1 MGVNTR
7 QVGNN
12 SKQCLYHSLIERA
25 QYQEP
30 TWPHPYYVSFSC
42 TYFPLME
49 SCNAEKYAA
58 WKIENMQIL

>member
-1 MGVNTR
+1 MGVNTG
-7 QVGNN
+7 QVENN
-12 SKQCLYHSLIERA
+12 SKQCA
-25 QYQEP
+25 PQFNWTNQYQEP
-30 TWPHPYYVSFSC
+30 TRPHPYYLSFSC